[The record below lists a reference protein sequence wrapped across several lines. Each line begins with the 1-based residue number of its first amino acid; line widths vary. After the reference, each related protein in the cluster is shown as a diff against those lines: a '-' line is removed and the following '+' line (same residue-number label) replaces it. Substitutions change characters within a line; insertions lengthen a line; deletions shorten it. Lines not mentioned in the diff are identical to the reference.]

1 MGNHTTV
8 TWNLALWHPAAVIGN
23 GTVDQTSYRLTA
35 TEVGHVLVDAIA
47 CDLEPGYEHDG
58 MPISPMRR
66 TRSRL
71 GVDLFLQSS
80 SSVTKGQADVHDIF
94 GEHI

>member
-47 CDLEPGYEHDG
+47 CDLERGYEHDS

-66 TRSRL
+66 TRNRL
-71 GVDLFLQSS
+71 GVGLLLWLVVRHLGS
-80 SSVTKGQADVHDIF
+80 GGRARRL
-94 GEHI
+94 GREHI